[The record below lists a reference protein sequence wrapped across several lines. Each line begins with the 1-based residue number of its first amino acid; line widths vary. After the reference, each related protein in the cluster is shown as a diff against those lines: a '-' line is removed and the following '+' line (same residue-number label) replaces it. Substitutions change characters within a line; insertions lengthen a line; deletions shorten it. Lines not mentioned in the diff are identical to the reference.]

1 MESGLR
7 AELER
12 EILNFLKVEKCLDQA
27 VPLTQGSWAAWNIFW
42 NDQKSS
48 IERLYKL
55 MSGDLIRPT
64 LEYAMNVEN
73 EQEFVKNETVMSV
86 DIGANPENP
95 EVHLLMNYT
104 VTTHTDVLVR

>member
-1 MESGLR
+1 MESGLG

-12 EILNFLKVEKCLDQA
+12 EILNFLKIEKCLDQT
-27 VPLTQGSWAAWNIFW
+27 VPLTQGSWAAWNILV
-42 NDQKSS
+42 NSQKLR

-64 LEYAMNVEN
+64 LEDAMNVEN

-95 EVHLLMNYT
+95 EEHFMNYT